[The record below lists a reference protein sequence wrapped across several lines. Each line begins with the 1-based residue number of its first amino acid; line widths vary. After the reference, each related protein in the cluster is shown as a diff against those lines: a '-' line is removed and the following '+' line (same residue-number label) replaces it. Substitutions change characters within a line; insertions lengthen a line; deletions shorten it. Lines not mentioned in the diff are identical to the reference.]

1 MAQSLSQHG
10 WLRRVPSQGFGL
22 KAMVCGDMTSIST
35 QHNTQECLAAD
46 LFNFS
51 YHSANLLPVFVI
63 LFLDACTLKTVMSY
77 CWIDTSI
84 IMFCLFYSL
93 ASLVLKFIFSDT
105 SVMVPALFY

>member
-1 MAQSLSQHG
+1 M
-10 WLRRVPSQGFGL
+10 
-22 KAMVCGDMTSIST
+22 
-35 QHNTQECLAAD
+35 D

-93 ASLVLKFIFSDT
+93 ASSFVLKFIFSDT
-105 SVMVPALFY
+105 SVMIPALFY